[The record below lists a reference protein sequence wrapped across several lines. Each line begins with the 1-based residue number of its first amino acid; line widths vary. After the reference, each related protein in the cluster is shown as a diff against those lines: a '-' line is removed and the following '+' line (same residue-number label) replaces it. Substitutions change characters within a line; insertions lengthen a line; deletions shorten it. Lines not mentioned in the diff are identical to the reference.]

1 MTAGLRETATRP
13 HDADAATVI
22 DALHARAEAIRREE
36 LSRAEGRWEALGDG
50 DRARIER
57 LTRSIVGALLG
68 EATAR
73 LRDGTA
79 AGADALESARYIFGL
94 EPEEARP

>member
-1 MTAGLRETATRP
+1 MTVGLRETATRP
-13 HDADAATVI
+13 HDADATTVI

-94 EPEEARP
+94 ETEEARP